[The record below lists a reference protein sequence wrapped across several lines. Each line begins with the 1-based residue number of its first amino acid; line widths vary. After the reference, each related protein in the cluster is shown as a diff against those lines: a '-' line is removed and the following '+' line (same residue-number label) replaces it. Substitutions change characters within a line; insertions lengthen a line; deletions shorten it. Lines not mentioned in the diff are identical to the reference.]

1 MSVVSRIRVVAVVS
15 AVLTLALV
23 GLGGYVRATGAGLAC
38 PDWPLCFGR
47 VIPELVGEAAQD
59 GVAQEYFHRVLAG
72 FIGFLAMFLT
82 FLCFKVR
89 KEQPTLYKLS
99 VFLLTLVI
107 VQAVFGGLTVI
118 MKLNPFVVTTHL
130 VLGTIYFQVLALLT
144 LDRDRKV
151 RVKPVKK
158 TLGKPLANPLADTQ
172 FRNLLHGL
180 VALVFIQ
187 IALGGFVG
195 SSGASLACIDFP
207 LCNGEV
213 IPANASG
220 PVIVQ
225 ILHRVLAFVILFGVF
240 AGLVMIRRCS
250 DQIRSRKGHY
260 FGMVFLVGLQIALGI
275 HNVLMKIPVST
286 TVLHLVLAQLLL
298 FGLGSLLK
306 DLNPKLRIFRP
317 INQSD
322 QQKVSATGVLGE
334 IDEVY
339 QTKKVAY

>member
-1 MSVVSRIRVVAVVS
+1 MSVVSRIRVVALVS
-15 AVLTLALV
+15 AILSLALV

-47 VIPELVGEAAQD
+47 VIPELSG
-59 GVAQEYFHRVLAG
+59 GVAGGVVQEYFHRVLAG
-72 FIGFLAMFLT
+72 VIGLLAIFLAV
-82 FLCFKVR
+82 LCFRVR
-89 KEQPTLYKLS
+89 REQTAVYKLS
-99 VFLLTLVI
+99 VFLLILVI

-130 VLGTIYFQVLALLT
+130 VLGTIYFQVLALLA

-151 RVKPVKK
+151 RVKPLGK
-158 TLGKPLANPLADTQ
+158 TLAKPFADIQ

-225 ILHRVLAFVILFGVF
+225 ILHRLLAFVILFGVL

-250 DQIRSRKGHY
+250 DEIRARKGHY
-260 FGMVFLVGLQIALGI
+260 FGMVFLVTLQVALGI

-286 TVLHLVLAQLLL
+286 TVLHLVFAQLLL
-298 FGLGSLLK
+298 LGLGSLLK
-306 DLNPKLRIFRP
+306 DLKPALRIFRP
-317 INQSD
+317 IDQPRQAGQSGAGLRE
-322 QQKVSATGVLGE
+322 Q
-334 IDEVY
+334 IDVEY